1 MMKIYI
7 IILIM
12 IILIYPVM
20 ASDDKSA
27 IYRVFVDHKYGFYK
41 VYESNGSSINYENR
55 TLNISRGDIVTWI
68 NDEVADA
75 RLTIVS
81 RQNLWN
87 ESNGTLLWSDK
98 QFSYTFNDSGI
109 YDIYI
114 REYSRFGQKIIV
126 DSIEIEN
133 DTNRTVSL
141 ANITNPNLVVD
152 SIADSTNENKTTI
165 NTSINNS
172 VMSATPPVEK
182 KQGTEAIVLI
192 TVTSLLIYIFDRKI
206 KGDD

>member
-7 IILIM
+7 IILMM
-12 IILIYPVM
+12 IILICPVM
-20 ASDDKSA
+20 ANDNKSA
-27 IYRVFVDHKYGFYK
+27 YRVFVDHKYGFYK
-41 VYESNGSSINYENR
+41 VYESNGSSVNYENR
-55 TLNISRGDIVTWI
+55 TLNISRGDIVTWV

-87 ESNGTLLWSDK
+87 ESNGILLWSDK

-126 DSIEIEN
+126 GPIEIEN
-133 DTNRTVSL
+133 DTNSIVNRT
-141 ANITNPNLVVD
+141 NITNPNLVVD
-152 SIADSTNENKTTI
+152 SVVDSTNENKTTT
-165 NTSINNS
+165 NTSTNNS